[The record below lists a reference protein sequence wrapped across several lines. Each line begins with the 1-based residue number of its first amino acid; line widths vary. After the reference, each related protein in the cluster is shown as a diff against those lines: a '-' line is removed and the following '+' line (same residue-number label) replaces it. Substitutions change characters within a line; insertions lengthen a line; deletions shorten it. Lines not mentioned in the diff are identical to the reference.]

1 MTNAEGE
8 HARKIP
14 LLPVRDLVL
23 FPGVI
28 VPLFVGRPRSLKALE
43 EAMLHDKTVLV
54 VAQRDMT
61 VEDPEPEDIFETG
74 TVTTVLQMLR
84 LPDGTTKVLVEGM
97 SRASV
102 LDVER
107 ERDTYFARVETVETP
122 QPQKGSEV
130 EALRRTLLAQF
141 DRYVTLHPK
150 IPLEVLMSVTA
161 VEDPGQ
167 VSDLVASHLTVRIQ
181 ERQQLLETWDVPTRL
196 EMIIRILLREIELL
210 EMERSIHDRVR
221 QELEKGQKEY
231 YLREQLKVIQD
242 ELGQGDEFSEI
253 DNIREAISRSR
264 MPEEVRKKALHEL
277 DRLAKMP
284 SMSAEA
290 TVVRT
295 YLDWMTNLPWGKR
308 TRERMDV
315 SLAEKVLNEDHY
327 ALEEAKERILEYLA
341 VRKHARGRLKG
352 QVLCFA
358 GPPGV
363 GKTSL
368 GRSIARAT
376 GRKFVNMSLGGIRDE
391 AEIRG
396 HRRTY
401 IGALPGRIIQKLRQ
415 AGTCNP
421 VMLLDEIDKIG
432 LDFRGDPAAALLEV
446 LDPEQNNAFT
456 DHFLEV
462 PFDLGNVL
470 FITTA
475 NTTHTIPRPLLDRM
489 EVIRLPGYVTEE
501 KQQIARKHLIPKVL
515 YEHGLKEG
523 QITFTPASVRKI
535 ISEYTREA
543 GVRELERQISKIARK
558 ITRRIVES
566 EETSRGSRGKKKI
579 FRVTPSDLV
588 PYLGV
593 PRHAGG
599 VHLPASNQIG
609 ASIGLAWTE
618 TGGDILV
625 IESVRIPG
633 KGSIVLT
640 GNLGEIM
647 QESGQ
652 TALGY
657 LKAHCEELGISS
669 IDWDKTDIHV
679 HVPEGA
685 IPKDGPS
692 AGITLAVS
700 IYSALSGRLV
710 RNDVAMTGEVTLRG
724 DVLPVGGI
732 REKVL
737 AAKRYGIR
745 IVILPEGN
753 RLEAGEMP
761 KWVLRGLD
769 LVFVSGLKE
778 VFQHSMTKEGD
789 NGKR

>member
-1 MTNAEGE
+1 MSYSGGDPE
-8 HARKIP
+8 RKVP

-43 EAMLHDKTVLV
+43 EAMLHEKTVLV
-54 VAQRDMT
+54 VAQKDMN
-61 VEDPEPEDIFETG
+61 VEDPEPEDLFEVG
-74 TVTTVLQMLR
+74 TITTVLQMLR
-84 LPDGTTKVLVEGM
+84 LPDGTTKVLVEGV
-97 SRASV
+97 SRASI
-102 LDVER
+102 LEVEL
-107 ERDTYFARVETVETP
+107 ERDTFFAKAEVLEIP
-122 QPQKGSEV
+122 QLKRGPEV
-130 EALRRTLLAQF
+130 EALKRTLLAQF
-141 DRYVTLHPK
+141 DKYVTLHPK

-161 VEDPGQ
+161 VEEPGQ

-181 ERQQLLETWDVPTRL
+181 ERQQLLETWDVPKRL
-196 EMIIRILLREIELL
+196 EIMIRILLRETELL

-253 DNIREAISRSR
+253 DNLREEIHRSK
-264 MPEEVRKKALHEL
+264 MSDEVRKKALHEL
-277 DRLAKMP
+277 DRLTKMP

-295 YLDWMTNLPWGKR
+295 YLDWITNLPWGKR
-308 TRERMDV
+308 TRERMDIT
-315 SLAEKVLNEDHY
+315 LAENVLNEDHY

-341 VRKHARGRLKG
+341 VRKHAKGRLKG

-432 LDFRGDPAAALLEV
+432 QDFRGDPAAALLEV
-446 LDPEQNNAFT
+446 LDPEQNDNFT

-475 NTTHTIPRPLLDRM
+475 NTTHTVPRALLDRM

-501 KQQIARKHLIPKVL
+501 KLQIAKKHLIPKVL

-523 QITFTPASVRKI
+523 QIRFTPASIKRIV
-535 ISEYTREA
+535 SEYTREA
-543 GVRELERQISKIARK
+543 GVRELERQISKVARK
-558 ITRRIVES
+558 ITRKIVES
-566 EETSRGSRGKKKI
+566 EETSGRAKKKT
-579 FRVTPSDLV
+579 FTVAPSDLL
-588 PYLGV
+588 PLLGV
-593 PRHAGG
+593 PRHTGG
-599 VHLPASNQIG
+599 VHLPVSDQTG
-609 ASIGLAWTE
+609 ASVGLAWTE

-633 KGSIVLT
+633 KGGIVLT

-657 LKAHCEELGISS
+657 LKAHGEELGISS
-669 IDWDKTDIHV
+669 INWDKTDIHV

-700 IYSALSGRLV
+700 IYSALSGKPV
-710 RNDVAMTGEVTLRG
+710 RNDIAMTGEVTLRG

-737 AAKRYGIR
+737 AAKRYGFK
-745 IVILPEGN
+745 IVLLPEGN

-761 KWVLRGLD
+761 RWVLRGLE
-769 LVFVSGLKE
+769 LVFVNDLEE
-778 VFQHSMTKEGD
+778 VFRRSMTREKD
-789 NGKR
+789 DDKH

>member
-1 MTNAEGE
+1 LSYSGGDPE
-8 HARKIP
+8 RKVP

-43 EAMLHDKTVLV
+43 EAMLHEKTVLV
-54 VAQRDMT
+54 VAQKDMN
-61 VEDPEPEDIFETG
+61 VEDPEPEDLFEVG
-74 TVTTVLQMLR
+74 TITTVLQMLR
-84 LPDGTTKVLVEGM
+84 LPDGTTKVLVEGV
-97 SRASV
+97 SRASI
-102 LDVER
+102 LEVEL
-107 ERDTYFARVETVETP
+107 ERDTFFAKAEVLEIP
-122 QPQKGSEV
+122 QLKRGPEV
-130 EALRRTLLAQF
+130 EALKRTLLAQF
-141 DRYVTLHPK
+141 DKYVTLHPK

-161 VEDPGQ
+161 VEEPGQ

-181 ERQQLLETWDVPTRL
+181 ERQQLLETWDVPKRL
-196 EMIIRILLREIELL
+196 EIMIRILLRETELL

-253 DNIREAISRSR
+253 DNLREEIHRSK
-264 MPEEVRKKALHEL
+264 MSDEVRKKALHEL
-277 DRLAKMP
+277 DRLTKMP

-295 YLDWMTNLPWGKR
+295 YLDWITNLPWGKR
-308 TRERMDV
+308 TRERMDIT
-315 SLAEKVLNEDHY
+315 LAENVLNEDHY

-341 VRKHARGRLKG
+341 VRKHAKGRLKG

-432 LDFRGDPAAALLEV
+432 QDFRGDPAAALLEV
-446 LDPEQNNAFT
+446 LDPEQNDNFT

-475 NTTHTIPRPLLDRM
+475 NTTHTVPRALLDRM

-501 KQQIARKHLIPKVL
+501 KLQIAKKHLIPKVL

-523 QITFTPASVRKI
+523 QIRFTPASIKRIV
-535 ISEYTREA
+535 SEYTREA
-543 GVRELERQISKIARK
+543 GVRELERQISKVARK
-558 ITRRIVES
+558 ITRKIVES
-566 EETSRGSRGKKKI
+566 EETSGRAKKKT
-579 FRVTPSDLV
+579 FTVAPSDLL
-588 PYLGV
+588 PLLGV
-593 PRHAGG
+593 PRHTGG
-599 VHLPASNQIG
+599 VHLPVSDQTG
-609 ASIGLAWTE
+609 ASVGLAWTE

-633 KGSIVLT
+633 KGGIVLT

-657 LKAHCEELGISS
+657 LKAHGEELGISS
-669 IDWDKTDIHV
+669 INWDKTDIHV

-700 IYSALSGRLV
+700 IYSALSGKPV
-710 RNDVAMTGEVTLRG
+710 RNDIAMTGEVTLRG

-737 AAKRYGIR
+737 AAKRYGFK
-745 IVILPEGN
+745 IVLLPEGN

-761 KWVLRGLD
+761 RWVLRGLE
-769 LVFVSGLKE
+769 LVFVNDLEE
-778 VFQHSMTKEGD
+778 VFRRSMTREKD
-789 NGKR
+789 DDKH

>member
-1 MTNAEGE
+1 MPYLVEGPV
-8 HARKIP
+8 KNVP

-43 EAMLHDKTVLV
+43 EAMLHEKTVLV
-54 VAQRDMT
+54 VAQKDMN
-61 VEDPEPEDIFETG
+61 VEDPEPEDLFEVG
-74 TVTTVLQMLR
+74 TITTVLQMLR
-84 LPDGTTKVLVEGM
+84 LPDGTTKVLVEGV
-97 SRASV
+97 SRASILEV
-102 LDVER
+102 ELD
-107 ERDTYFARVETVETP
+107 RDTFFAKTEALVTP
-122 QPQKGSEV
+122 QPLRGPEI
-130 EALRRTLLAQF
+130 EALKRTLLAQF
-141 DRYVTLHPK
+141 DKYVTLHPK

-181 ERQQLLETWDVPTRL
+181 ERQQLLETWDVSKRL
-196 EMIIRILLREIELL
+196 EMMIRILLREIELL

-242 ELGQGDEFSEI
+242 ELGQSDEFSEI
-253 DNIREAISRSR
+253 DNLREEIHRSK
-264 MPEEVRKKALHEL
+264 MPDEVRKKALHEL
-277 DRLAKMP
+277 DRLTKMP

-295 YLDWMTNLPWGKR
+295 YLDWITNLPWGKR

-315 SLAEKVLNEDHY
+315 ILAEKVLNEDHY

-341 VRKHARGRLKG
+341 VRKHAKGRLKG

-421 VMLLDEIDKIG
+421 VMLLDEVDKIG
-432 LDFRGDPAAALLEV
+432 QDFRGDPAAALLEV
-446 LDPEQNNAFT
+446 LDPEQNDSFT

-475 NTTHTIPRPLLDRM
+475 NTTHTVPKPLLDRM

-501 KQQIARKHLIPKVL
+501 KLQIAEKHLIPKVL
-515 YEHGLKEG
+515 YEHGLKGG
-523 QITFTPASVRKI
+523 QIRLTSASVKKI

-543 GVRELERQISKIARK
+543 GVRELERQISKVTRK
-558 ITRRIVES
+558 ITRKIVES
-566 EETSRGSRGKKKI
+566 EEKGGTGQKADLHRDA
-579 FRVTPSDLV
+579 PSSLL
-588 PYLGV
+588 PL
-593 PRHAGG
+593 PRCAAPCRG
-599 VHLPASNQIG
+599 VHLPASDPVG
-609 ASIGLAWTE
+609 ASVGLAWTE
-618 TGGDILV
+618 TAV
-625 IESVRIPG
+625 
-633 KGSIVLT
+633 T
-640 GNLGEIM
+640 
-647 QESGQ
+647 
-652 TALGY
+652 
-657 LKAHCEELGISS
+657 SS
-669 IDWDKTDIHV
+669 
-679 HVPEGA
+679 
-685 IPKDGPS
+685 
-692 AGITLAVS
+692 
-700 IYSALSGRLV
+700 
-710 RNDVAMTGEVTLRG
+710 
-724 DVLPVGGI
+724 
-732 REKVL
+732 
-737 AAKRYGIR
+737 
-745 IVILPEGN
+745 
-753 RLEAGEMP
+753 
-761 KWVLRGLD
+761 
-769 LVFVSGLKE
+769 
-778 VFQHSMTKEGD
+778 
-789 NGKR
+789 

>member
-1 MTNAEGE
+1 MSYSGGDPE
-8 HARKIP
+8 RKVP

-43 EAMLHDKTVLV
+43 EAMLHEKTVLV
-54 VAQRDMT
+54 VAQKDMN
-61 VEDPEPEDIFETG
+61 VEDPEPEDLFEVG
-74 TVTTVLQMLR
+74 TITTVLQMLR
-84 LPDGTTKVLVEGM
+84 LPDGTTKVLVEGV
-97 SRASV
+97 SRASI
-102 LDVER
+102 LEVEL
-107 ERDTYFARVETVETP
+107 ERDTFFAKAEVLEIP
-122 QPQKGSEV
+122 QLKRGPEV
-130 EALRRTLLAQF
+130 EALKRTLLAQF
-141 DRYVTLHPK
+141 DKYVTLHPK

-161 VEDPGQ
+161 VEEPGQ

-181 ERQQLLETWDVPTRL
+181 ERQQLLETWDVPKRL
-196 EMIIRILLREIELL
+196 EIMIRILLRETELL

-253 DNIREAISRSR
+253 DNLREEIHRSK
-264 MPEEVRKKALHEL
+264 MSDEVRKKALHEL
-277 DRLAKMP
+277 DRLTKMP

-295 YLDWMTNLPWGKR
+295 YLDWITNLPWGKR
-308 TRERMDV
+308 TRERMDIT
-315 SLAEKVLNEDHY
+315 LAENVLNEDHY

-341 VRKHARGRLKG
+341 VRKHAKGRLKG

-363 GKTSL
+363 GNTSL

-432 LDFRGDPAAALLEV
+432 QDFRGDPAAALLEV
-446 LDPEQNNAFT
+446 LDPEQNDNFT

-475 NTTHTIPRPLLDRM
+475 NTTHTVPRALLDRM

-501 KQQIARKHLIPKVL
+501 KLQIAKKHLIPKVL

-523 QITFTPASVRKI
+523 QIRFTPASIKRIV
-535 ISEYTREA
+535 SEYTREA
-543 GVRELERQISKIARK
+543 GVRELERQISKVARK
-558 ITRRIVES
+558 ITRKIVES
-566 EETSRGSRGKKKI
+566 EETSGRAKKKT
-579 FRVTPSDLV
+579 FTVAPSDLL
-588 PYLGV
+588 PLLGV
-593 PRHAGG
+593 PRHTGG
-599 VHLPASNQIG
+599 VHLPVSDQTG
-609 ASIGLAWTE
+609 ASVGLAWTE

-633 KGSIVLT
+633 KGGIVLT

-657 LKAHCEELGISS
+657 LKAHGEELGISS
-669 IDWDKTDIHV
+669 INWDKTDIHV

-700 IYSALSGRLV
+700 IYSALSGKPV
-710 RNDVAMTGEVTLRG
+710 RNDIAMTGEVTLRG

-737 AAKRYGIR
+737 AAKRYGFKT
-745 IVILPEGN
+745 VLLPEGN

-761 KWVLRGLD
+761 RWVLRGLE
-769 LVFVSGLKE
+769 LVFVNDLEE
-778 VFQHSMTKEGD
+778 VFRRSMTREKD
-789 NGKR
+789 DDKH

>member
-1 MTNAEGE
+1 MPFLGEGPD
-8 HARKIP
+8 KKVP

-54 VAQRDMT
+54 VAQKDMN
-61 VEDPEPEDIFETG
+61 VEDPEPEDLFEVG
-74 TVTTVLQMLR
+74 TITTVLQMLR
-84 LPDGTTKVLVEGM
+84 LPDGTTKVLVEGV
-97 SRASV
+97 SRASILEV
-102 LDVER
+102 GL
-107 ERDTYFARVETVETP
+107 ERDTFFAKTEALETP
-122 QPQKGSEV
+122 PPLRGPEI
-130 EALRRTLLAQF
+130 EALKRTLLAQF
-141 DRYVTLHPK
+141 DKYVTLHPK

-181 ERQQLLETWDVPTRL
+181 ERQQLLETWDVSKRL
-196 EMIIRILLREIELL
+196 EMMIRILLREIELL

-253 DNIREAISRSR
+253 DNLREEIHRSK

-277 DRLAKMP
+277 DRLTKMP

-315 SLAEKVLNEDHY
+315 TLAERVLNEDHY

-341 VRKHARGRLKG
+341 VRKHAKGRLKG

-421 VMLLDEIDKIG
+421 VMLLDEVDKIG
-432 LDFRGDPAAALLEV
+432 QDFRGDPAAALLEV
-446 LDPEQNNAFT
+446 LDPEQNDSFT

-475 NTTHTIPRPLLDRM
+475 NTTHTVPKPLLDRM

-501 KQQIARKHLIPKVL
+501 KLQIAEKHLIPKVL
-515 YEHGLKEG
+515 YEHGLKAG
-523 QITFTPASVRKI
+523 QVRFTSSSVKRI

-543 GVRELERQISKIARK
+543 GVRELERQLSKVTRK
-558 ITRRIVES
+558 ITRKIVES
-566 EETSRGSRGKKKI
+566 EEKGGRAKKQT
-579 FRVTPSDLV
+579 FTVTPSDLL
-588 PYLGV
+588 PLLGV
-593 PRHAGG
+593 PRHTGG
-599 VHLPASNQIG
+599 VHLPTSDPVG
-609 ASIGLAWTE
+609 ASVGLAWTE

-633 KGSIVLT
+633 KGGIVLT

-657 LKAHCEELGISS
+657 LKSHGEELGISD

-700 IYSALSGRLV
+700 IYSALSRKPV
-710 RNDVAMTGEVTLRG
+710 RNDIAMTGEVTLRG

-737 AAKRYGIR
+737 AAKRYGFKR
-745 IVILPEGN
+745 VILPEGN

-761 KWVLRGLD
+761 RWVLKGLE
-769 LVFVSGLKE
+769 LVFVSSLEE
-778 VFQHSMTKEGD
+778 VFRRSLVREKD
-789 NGKR
+789 DGKQ

>member
-1 MTNAEGE
+1 MPYLVEGPV
-8 HARKIP
+8 KNVP

-43 EAMLHDKTVLV
+43 EAMLHEKTVLV
-54 VAQRDMT
+54 VAQKDMN
-61 VEDPEPEDIFETG
+61 VEDPEPEDLFEVG
-74 TVTTVLQMLR
+74 TITTVLQMLR
-84 LPDGTTKVLVEGM
+84 LPDGTTKVLVEGV
-97 SRASV
+97 SRASILEV
-102 LDVER
+102 ELD
-107 ERDTYFARVETVETP
+107 RDTFFAKTEALVTP
-122 QPQKGSEV
+122 QPLRGPEI
-130 EALRRTLLAQF
+130 EALKRTLLAQF
-141 DRYVTLHPK
+141 DKYVTLHPK

-181 ERQQLLETWDVPTRL
+181 ERQQLLETWDVSKRL
-196 EMIIRILLREIELL
+196 EMMIRILLREIELL

-242 ELGQGDEFSEI
+242 ELGQSDEFSEI
-253 DNIREAISRSR
+253 DNLREEIHRSK

-277 DRLAKMP
+277 DRLTKMP

-295 YLDWMTNLPWGKR
+295 YLDWITNLPWGKR

-315 SLAEKVLNEDHY
+315 ILAEKVLNEDHY

-341 VRKHARGRLKG
+341 VRKHAKGRLKG

-421 VMLLDEIDKIG
+421 VMLLDEVDKIG
-432 LDFRGDPAAALLEV
+432 QDFRGDPAAALLEV
-446 LDPEQNNAFT
+446 LDPEQNDSFT

-475 NTTHTIPRPLLDRM
+475 NTTHTVPKPLLDRM

-501 KQQIARKHLIPKVL
+501 KLQIAEKHLIPKVL
-515 YEHGLKEG
+515 YEHGLKGG
-523 QITFTPASVRKI
+523 QIRLTSASVKKI

-543 GVRELERQISKIARK
+543 GVRELERQISKVTRK
-558 ITRRIVES
+558 ITRKIVES
-566 EETSRGSRGKKKI
+566 EEKGGRAKKQT
-579 FRVTPSDLV
+579 FTVTPSSLL
-588 PYLGV
+588 PLLGV
-593 PRHAGG
+593 PRHTGG
-599 VHLPASNQIG
+599 VHLPASDPVG
-609 ASIGLAWTE
+609 ASVGLAWTE

-633 KGSIVLT
+633 KGGIVLT

-657 LKAHCEELGISS
+657 LKAHGEELGISA

-700 IYSALSGRLV
+700 IYSALSRKPV
-710 RNDVAMTGEVTLRG
+710 RNDIAMTGEVTLRG

-737 AAKRYGIR
+737 AAKRYGFKR
-745 IVILPEGN
+745 VILPEGN

-761 KWVLRGLD
+761 RWVLKGLE
-769 LVFVSGLKE
+769 LVFVSDLEE
-778 VFQHSMTKEGD
+778 VFRRSMSREKDDG
-789 NGKR
+789 GQ

>member
-1 MTNAEGE
+1 LISAEVSVNE
-8 HARKIP
+8 MIP

-28 VPLFVGRPRSLKALE
+28 VPLFVGRPRSLRALE
-43 EAMLHDKTVLV
+43 EAMLHDRTVLV
-54 VAQRDMT
+54 VAQKDMS
-61 VEDPEPEDIFETG
+61 VEDPEPEDIFTVG
-74 TVTTVLQMLR
+74 TVTNVMQMLR
-84 LPDGTTKVLVEGM
+84 LPDGTTKVLVEGA
-97 SRASV
+97 SRASI
-102 LDVER
+102 VEVHL
-107 ERDTYFARVETVETP
+107 ERDTFFAKIEPLEAPPLSLVNEI
-122 QPQKGSEV
+122 
-130 EALRRTLLAQF
+130 EALKRTVLAQF
-141 DRYVTLHPK
+141 DKYVSIHPK
-150 IPLEVLMSVTA
+150 IPLEVLMSVA
-161 VEDPGQ
+161 SLDDPGQ
-167 VSDLVASHLTVRIQ
+167 VADLVASHLTVRIS
-181 ERQQLLETWDVPTRL
+181 ERQSLLESAEIDQRL
-196 EMIIRILLREIELL
+196 EMVLRILLREIELL

-489 EVIRLPGYVTEE
+489 EVIRLPYGPTE
-501 KQQIARKHLIPKVL
+501 
-515 YEHGLKEG
+515 
-523 QITFTPASVRKI
+523 
-535 ISEYTREA
+535 
-543 GVRELERQISKIARK
+543 
-558 ITRRIVES
+558 
-566 EETSRGSRGKKKI
+566 
-579 FRVTPSDLV
+579 
-588 PYLGV
+588 
-593 PRHAGG
+593 
-599 VHLPASNQIG
+599 
-609 ASIGLAWTE
+609 AW
-618 TGGDILV
+618 G
-625 IESVRIPG
+625 
-633 KGSIVLT
+633 
-640 GNLGEIM
+640 
-647 QESGQ
+647 
-652 TALGY
+652 
-657 LKAHCEELGISS
+657 
-669 IDWDKTDIHV
+669 
-679 HVPEGA
+679 
-685 IPKDGPS
+685 
-692 AGITLAVS
+692 
-700 IYSALSGRLV
+700 
-710 RNDVAMTGEVTLRG
+710 
-724 DVLPVGGI
+724 
-732 REKVL
+732 
-737 AAKRYGIR
+737 
-745 IVILPEGN
+745 
-753 RLEAGEMP
+753 
-761 KWVLRGLD
+761 
-769 LVFVSGLKE
+769 
-778 VFQHSMTKEGD
+778 
-789 NGKR
+789 

>member
-1 MTNAEGE
+1 MTNAEGG

-102 LDVER
+102 LDVEI

-181 ERQQLLETWDVPTRL
+181 ERQQLLETWDVPKRL

-432 LDFRGDPAAALLEV
+432 LQRLYGPLPGGSLRPWERPLHHHGQYYPYYPQAPVGPYGGHPTSRLRYGGKATDSQETPYTQGPLRTWPQGGA
-446 LDPEQNNAFT
+446 
-456 DHFLEV
+456 DHFHPSLCQKDHFRV
-462 PFDLGNVL
+462 YARG
-470 FITTA
+470 
-475 NTTHTIPRPLLDRM
+475 R
-489 EVIRLPGYVTEE
+489 G
-501 KQQIARKHLIPKVL
+501 KGARKTDLQDCQKDHP
-515 YEHGLKEG
+515 
-523 QITFTPASVRKI
+523 QD
-535 ISEYTREA
+535 
-543 GVRELERQISKIARK
+543 
-558 ITRRIVES
+558 RRIG
-566 EETSRGSRGKKKI
+566 R
-579 FRVTPSDLV
+579 D
-588 PYLGV
+588 V
-593 PRHAGG
+593 PR
-599 VHLPASNQIG
+599 VK
-609 ASIGLAWTE
+609 
-618 TGGDILV
+618 
-625 IESVRIPG
+625 R
-633 KGSIVLT
+633 K
-640 GNLGEIM
+640 
-647 QESGQ
+647 
-652 TALGY
+652 
-657 LKAHCEELGISS
+657 EE
-669 IDWDKTDIHV
+669 D
-679 HVPEGA
+679 
-685 IPKDGPS
+685 
-692 AGITLAVS
+692 
-700 IYSALSGRLV
+700 
-710 RNDVAMTGEVTLRG
+710 
-724 DVLPVGGI
+724 
-732 REKVL
+732 
-737 AAKRYGIR
+737 
-745 IVILPEGN
+745 
-753 RLEAGEMP
+753 
-761 KWVLRGLD
+761 
-769 LVFVSGLKE
+769 F
-778 VFQHSMTKEGD
+778 
-789 NGKR
+789 

>member
-1 MTNAEGE
+1 MKFEEAV
-8 HARKIP
+8 ASRRVP

-43 EAMLHDKTVLV
+43 EAMLHDRTVLV
-54 VAQRDMT
+54 VAQKDMS
-61 VEDPEPEDIFETG
+61 VEDPEPEDLYEVG
-74 TVTTVLQMLR
+74 VLTNIMQMLR
-84 LPDGTTKVLVEGM
+84 LPDGTTKVLVEGV
-97 SRASV
+97 SRASI
-102 LDVER
+102 LGITVEN
-107 ERDTYFARVETVETP
+107 DTAFASVETP
-122 QPQKGSEV
+122 AAESIKKDAET
-130 EALRRTLLAQF
+130 EALKRTLLAQF
-141 DRYVTLHPK
+141 DRYVSLHPK
-150 IPLEVLMSVTA
+150 IPLEVLMSVA
-161 VEDPGQ
+161 NVEEAGQ
-167 VSDLVASHLTVRIQ
+167 VVDLVASHLTVRIQ
-181 ERQQLLETWDVPTRL
+181 ERQQLLETWDIPGRI
-196 EMIIRILLREIELL
+196 EMAIRILLREVELL
-210 EMERSIHDRVR
+210 EMERTIHDRVR

-242 ELGQGDEFSEI
+242 ELGQGDEFTEI
-253 DNIREAISRSR
+253 DNFREDIEKAR
-264 MPEEVRKKALHEL
+264 MPEDVRKKALHEL
-277 DRLAKMP
+277 DRLSKMP
-284 SMSAEA
+284 PMSAEA

-295 YLDWMTNLPWGKR
+295 YLDWMTNLPWKKR
-308 TRERMDV
+308 SKDRMDV
-315 SLAEKVLNEDHY
+315 TLANKVLNEDHY

-341 VRKHARGRLKG
+341 VRKQAGSKLKG

-376 GRKFVNMSLGGIRDE
+376 GRRFVNMSLGGIRDE

-475 NTTHTIPRPLLDRM
+475 NTTHTIPKPLLDRM
-489 EVIRLPGYVTEE
+489 EVIRLPGYVAEE
-501 KQQIARKHLIPKVL
+501 KIHIANRHLIPKVL
-515 YEHGLKEG
+515 YEHGLKNDR
-523 QITFTPASVRKI
+523 IVFSSSAIKKM
-535 ISEYTREA
+535 ISDYTREA
-543 GVRELERQISKIARK
+543 GVRELERQISKVTRK

-566 EETSRGSRGKKKI
+566 GEKKEPSSKKI
-579 FRVTPSDLV
+579 YRVGSSDLV
-588 PYLGV
+588 SLLGV
-593 PRHAGG
+593 PRHHGG
-599 VHLPASNQIG
+599 IHLPSTDQRG
-609 ASIGLAWTE
+609 AAIGLAWTE

-625 IESVRIPG
+625 IESARMPG
-633 KGSIVLT
+633 KGGISLT

-657 LKAHCEELGISS
+657 LKSHPEMTGLSS
-669 IDWDKTDIHV
+669 IEWDKTDIHV

-700 IYSALSGRLV
+700 MYSALSGKLV
-710 RNDVAMTGEVTLRG
+710 RSNIAMTGEVTLRG

-732 REKVL
+732 REKIL
-737 AAKRYGIR
+737 AAKRYGIKKVLLPKENR
-745 IVILPEGN
+745 I
-753 RLEAGEMP
+753 EAAEMP
-761 KWVLRGLD
+761 RWVLKGLE
-769 LVFVSGLKE
+769 LVFVGDLME
-778 VFQHSMTKEGD
+778 VFEKVIGECETDGQG
-789 NGKR
+789 

>member
-1 MTNAEGE
+1 
-8 HARKIP
+8 
-14 LLPVRDLVL
+14 
-23 FPGVI
+23 
-28 VPLFVGRPRSLKALE
+28 
-43 EAMLHDKTVLV
+43 MLHEKTVLV
-54 VAQRDMT
+54 VAQKDMN
-61 VEDPEPEDIFETG
+61 VEDPEPEDLFEVG
-74 TVTTVLQMLR
+74 TITTVLQMLR
-84 LPDGTTKVLVEGM
+84 LPDGTTKVLVEGV
-97 SRASV
+97 SRASI
-102 LDVER
+102 LEVEL
-107 ERDTYFARVETVETP
+107 ERDTFFAKAEVLEIP
-122 QPQKGSEV
+122 QLKRGPEV
-130 EALRRTLLAQF
+130 EALKRTLLAQF
-141 DRYVTLHPK
+141 DKYVTLHPK

-181 ERQQLLETWDVPTRL
+181 ERQQLLETWDVPKRL
-196 EMIIRILLREIELL
+196 EIMIRILLRETELL

-253 DNIREAISRSR
+253 DNLREEIHRSK
-264 MPEEVRKKALHEL
+264 MSDEVRKKALHEL
-277 DRLAKMP
+277 DRLTKMP

-295 YLDWMTNLPWGKR
+295 YLDWITNLPWGKR
-308 TRERMDV
+308 TRERMDIT
-315 SLAEKVLNEDHY
+315 LAENVLNEDHY

-341 VRKHARGRLKG
+341 VRKHAKGRLKG

-432 LDFRGDPAAALLEV
+432 QDFRGDPAAALLEV
-446 LDPEQNNAFT
+446 LDPEQNDNFT

-475 NTTHTIPRPLLDRM
+475 NTTHTVPRALLDRM

-501 KQQIARKHLIPKVL
+501 KLQIAKKHLIPKVL

-523 QITFTPASVRKI
+523 QIRFTPASIKRIV
-535 ISEYTREA
+535 SEYTREA
-543 GVRELERQISKIARK
+543 GVRELERQISKVARK
-558 ITRRIVES
+558 ITRKIVES
-566 EETSRGSRGKKKI
+566 EETSGRAKKKT
-579 FRVTPSDLV
+579 FTVAPSDLL
-588 PYLGV
+588 PLLGV
-593 PRHAGG
+593 PRHTGG
-599 VHLPASNQIG
+599 VHLPVSDQTG
-609 ASIGLAWTE
+609 ASVGLAWTE

-633 KGSIVLT
+633 KGGIVLT

-657 LKAHCEELGISS
+657 LKAHGEELGISS
-669 IDWDKTDIHV
+669 INWDKTDIHV

-700 IYSALSGRLV
+700 IYSALSGKPV
-710 RNDVAMTGEVTLRG
+710 RNDIAMTGEVTLRG

-737 AAKRYGIR
+737 AAKRYGFK
-745 IVILPEGN
+745 IVLLPEGN

-761 KWVLRGLD
+761 RWVLRGLE
-769 LVFVSGLKE
+769 LVFVNDLEE
-778 VFQHSMTKEGD
+778 VFRRSMTREKD
-789 NGKR
+789 DDKH

>member
-1 MTNAEGE
+1 MSYSGGDPE
-8 HARKIP
+8 RKVP

-43 EAMLHDKTVLV
+43 EAMLHEKTVLV
-54 VAQRDMT
+54 VAQKDMN
-61 VEDPEPEDIFETG
+61 VEDPEPEDLFEVG
-74 TVTTVLQMLR
+74 TITTVLQMLR
-84 LPDGTTKVLVEGM
+84 LPDGTTKVLVEGV
-97 SRASV
+97 SRASI
-102 LDVER
+102 LEVEL
-107 ERDTYFARVETVETP
+107 ERDTFFAKAEVLEIP
-122 QPQKGSEV
+122 QLKRGPEV
-130 EALRRTLLAQF
+130 EALKRTLLAQF
-141 DRYVTLHPK
+141 DKYVTLHPK

-181 ERQQLLETWDVPTRL
+181 ERQQLLETWDVPKRL
-196 EMIIRILLREIELL
+196 EIMIRILLRETELL

-253 DNIREAISRSR
+253 DNLREEIHRSK
-264 MPEEVRKKALHEL
+264 MSDEVRKKALHEL
-277 DRLAKMP
+277 DRLTKMP

-295 YLDWMTNLPWGKR
+295 YLDWITNLPWGKR
-308 TRERMDV
+308 TRERMDIT
-315 SLAEKVLNEDHY
+315 LAENVLNEDHY

-341 VRKHARGRLKG
+341 VRKHAKGRLKG

-432 LDFRGDPAAALLEV
+432 QDFRGDPAAALLEV
-446 LDPEQNNAFT
+446 LDPEQNDNFT

-475 NTTHTIPRPLLDRM
+475 NTTHTVPKALLDRM

-501 KQQIARKHLIPKVL
+501 KLEIAKKHLIPKVL

-523 QITFTPASVRKI
+523 QIRFTPASIKRIV
-535 ISEYTREA
+535 SEYTREA
-543 GVRELERQISKIARK
+543 GVRELERQISKVARK

-566 EETSRGSRGKKKI
+566 EEMSGRAKKKT
-579 FRVTPSDLV
+579 FTVAPSDLL
-588 PYLGV
+588 PLLGV
-593 PRHAGG
+593 PRHTGG
-599 VHLPASNQIG
+599 VHLPVSDQIG
-609 ASIGLAWTE
+609 ASVGLAWTE

-633 KGSIVLT
+633 KGDIVLT

-657 LKAHCEELGISS
+657 LKAHGEELAISS
-669 IDWDKTDIHV
+669 INWDKTDIHV

-700 IYSALSGRLV
+700 IYSALSGKPV
-710 RNDVAMTGEVTLRG
+710 RNDIAMTGEVTLRG

-737 AAKRYGIR
+737 AAKRYGFKT
-745 IVILPEGN
+745 VLLPEGN

-761 KWVLRGLD
+761 RWVLRGLE
-769 LVFVSGLKE
+769 LVFVNDLEE
-778 VFQHSMTKEGD
+778 VFRRSMTREKD
-789 NGKR
+789 DDKH

>member
-1 MTNAEGE
+1 MPFLGEGPD
-8 HARKIP
+8 KKVP

-54 VAQRDMT
+54 VAQKDMN
-61 VEDPEPEDIFETG
+61 VEDPEPEDLFEVG
-74 TVTTVLQMLR
+74 TITTVLQMLR
-84 LPDGTTKVLVEGM
+84 LPDGTTKVLVEGV
-97 SRASV
+97 SRASILEV
-102 LDVER
+102 GL
-107 ERDTYFARVETVETP
+107 ERDTFFAKTEALETP
-122 QPQKGSEV
+122 PPLRGPEI
-130 EALRRTLLAQF
+130 EALKRTLLAQF
-141 DRYVTLHPK
+141 DKYVTLHPK

-181 ERQQLLETWDVPTRL
+181 ERQQLLETWDVSKRL
-196 EMIIRILLREIELL
+196 EMMIRILLREIELL

-253 DNIREAISRSR
+253 DNLREEIHRSK

-277 DRLAKMP
+277 DRLTKMP

-315 SLAEKVLNEDHY
+315 TLAERVLNEDHY

-341 VRKHARGRLKG
+341 VRKHAKGRLKG

-421 VMLLDEIDKIG
+421 VMLLDEVDKIG
-432 LDFRGDPAAALLEV
+432 QDFRGDPAAALL
-446 LDPEQNNAFT
+446 
-456 DHFLEV
+456 
-462 PFDLGNVL
+462 
-470 FITTA
+470 
-475 NTTHTIPRPLLDRM
+475 
-489 EVIRLPGYVTEE
+489 
-501 KQQIARKHLIPKVL
+501 
-515 YEHGLKEG
+515 
-523 QITFTPASVRKI
+523 
-535 ISEYTREA
+535 
-543 GVRELERQISKIARK
+543 
-558 ITRRIVES
+558 
-566 EETSRGSRGKKKI
+566 
-579 FRVTPSDLV
+579 
-588 PYLGV
+588 
-593 PRHAGG
+593 
-599 VHLPASNQIG
+599 
-609 ASIGLAWTE
+609 
-618 TGGDILV
+618 
-625 IESVRIPG
+625 
-633 KGSIVLT
+633 
-640 GNLGEIM
+640 
-647 QESGQ
+647 
-652 TALGY
+652 
-657 LKAHCEELGISS
+657 
-669 IDWDKTDIHV
+669 
-679 HVPEGA
+679 
-685 IPKDGPS
+685 
-692 AGITLAVS
+692 
-700 IYSALSGRLV
+700 
-710 RNDVAMTGEVTLRG
+710 
-724 DVLPVGGI
+724 
-732 REKVL
+732 
-737 AAKRYGIR
+737 
-745 IVILPEGN
+745 
-753 RLEAGEMP
+753 
-761 KWVLRGLD
+761 
-769 LVFVSGLKE
+769 
-778 VFQHSMTKEGD
+778 
-789 NGKR
+789 